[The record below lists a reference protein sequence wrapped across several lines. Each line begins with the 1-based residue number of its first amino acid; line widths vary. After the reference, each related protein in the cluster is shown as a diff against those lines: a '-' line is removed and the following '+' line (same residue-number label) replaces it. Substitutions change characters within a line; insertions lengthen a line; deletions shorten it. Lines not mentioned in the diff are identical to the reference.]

1 MGLMVPALHSCKH
14 FSIALTFESST
25 SVSRTSIKEVPFPSS
40 TLNFG
45 WASNESTTIPAR
57 VFASASPYIIK
68 SMTLISSATDAAQ
81 AFASVFLA
89 KRGPEVYDRFSPF
102 GRVIVRMHS
111 LAAIT
116 RRRGQSSFRER
127 ANIQSEGI
135 MILRSHNSVSS
146 QEGKNYERHRKFKE

>member
-1 MGLMVPALHSCKH
+1 MVPALHSRKH

-25 SVSRTSIKEVPFPSS
+25 SVSRTSIKDVPFPSS

-57 VFASASPYIIK
+57 VFASAPPYIIK

-102 GRVIVRMHS
+102 GRVTVRIHS
-111 LAAIT
+111 LAAIA

-127 ANIQSEGI
+127 VNIGSVGI
-135 MILRSHNSVSS
+135 KNLRSHNPTSDRRAKITSGIGGSRNEV
-146 QEGKNYERHRKFKE
+146 